1 MNILAKVLLIDDE
14 ANVRMLTE
22 RLLTP
27 LRYEVLLAD
36 NGWSGLEL
44 YRREHPDVI
53 GLDVNMPGM
62 DGIEVLI
69 DSQYGP

>member
-1 MNILAKVLLIDDE
+1 
-14 ANVRMLTE
+14 MLTE

-53 GLDVNMPGM
+53 VLDVNMPGM